1 MIKKFNTKGK
11 QFTKEKVKLKPI
23 AKKYKVRDKIHSNL
37 IKSILQKKGMSQQ
50 ELADICLAGD
60 KAYLSKI
67 INGKRKNISL
77 PLALKIAKALNTTTE
92 KLFILKT
99 YEEHEKN

>member
-1 MIKKFNTKGK
+1 
-11 QFTKEKVKLKPI
+11 
-23 AKKYKVRDKIHSNL
+23 
-37 IKSILQKKGMSQQ
+37 MSQQ

-92 KLFILKT
+92 KLFIL
-99 YEEHEKN
+99 N